1 MKIRKTYGSE
11 NTATKKVIQ
20 EGIQSVGN
28 RTKSNISSL
37 WHKQKPGKK
46 QSLILRRYE
55 SDQLRVSPNNNHTSS
70 RRKVIR
76 IKTLVNDMVFSCCFT
91 KLFRQIS
98 QEMPD
103 NG

>member
-46 QSLILRRYE
+46 QSLIFRRYE
-55 SDQLRVSPNNNHTSS
+55 SDQLRVSPNHTSS
-70 RRKVIR
+70 RKRVIR
-76 IKTLVNDMVFSCCFT
+76 IKTLVNDMGFSCCFT

-98 QEMPD
+98 REMPD